1 MRFQRKFRRSLD
13 PTNLPVK
20 RGGCFELRFVSFFF
34 FFRPQKEKVSG
45 ISWSRS
51 IDPLSHR
58 LPFDQKLFLHEARLI
73 ILCAKQ
79 IAGHDKNASINLHY
93 NLIKMSPLWI
103 APSCESLIVQ
113 RTRRMPRHPS
123 NNFSPLSLSLSL
135 LSLWKFKK
143 KKGEKSTFNVQRIWK
158 CFSSRKLCT
167 RRKGEFVSSRVKII
181 FLFAWKKQIK
191 EDALETIRED
201 ETSFKKREERKC
213 FEILDSPSPFGRKQ
227 GSHESSLVSTL
238 HFYYSTVINIKLVN
252 CSRQFSREPNGCV
265 IVCDKETQ
273 RERERDWFSCWCKY
287 ALMKIRSKTFD
298 LGKYHRSVNIGDN
311 ALYRNPWI
319 LI

>member
-1 MRFQRKFRRSLD
+1 MFLTRVSTIAILGVRIARFQRKFRRSLD

-123 NNFSPLSLSLSL
+123 NNFFPSL
-135 LSLWKFKK
+135 LLFCPFGNLKK
-143 KKGEKSTFNVQRIWK
+143 RKERRVLSTYEFENV
-158 CFSSRKLCT
+158 
-167 RRKGEFVSSRVKII
+167 SRVGN
-181 FLFAWKKQIK
+181 FA
-191 EDALETIRED
+191 
-201 ETSFKKREERKC
+201 REE
-213 FEILDSPSPFGRKQ
+213 
-227 GSHESSLVSTL
+227 
-238 HFYYSTVINIKLVN
+238 
-252 CSRQFSREPNGCV
+252 
-265 IVCDKETQ
+265 KENSFHPV
-273 RERERDWFSCWCKY
+273 WK
-287 ALMKIRSKTFD
+287 
-298 LGKYHRSVNIGDN
+298 
-311 ALYRNPWI
+311 
-319 LI
+319 

>member
-1 MRFQRKFRRSLD
+1 MNRA
-13 PTNLPVK
+13 
-20 RGGCFELRFVSFFF
+20 E
-34 FFRPQKEKVSG
+34 
-45 ISWSRS
+45 
-51 IDPLSHR
+51 
-58 LPFDQKLFLHEARLI
+58 
-73 ILCAKQ
+73 
-79 IAGHDKNASINLHY
+79 
-93 NLIKMSPLWI
+93 LWI
-103 APSCESLIVQ
+103 AYRPANSKNATTSLEQ
-113 RTRRMPRHPS
+113 
-123 NNFSPLSLSLSL
+123 FFPLSLSLSL

-143 KKGEKSTFNVQRIWK
+143 KKGEKSTFNVRIWK

-252 CSRQFSREPNGCV
+252 CSNSRVSRTAASSCATKKRE
-265 IVCDKETQ
+265 

>member
-20 RGGCFELRFVSFFF
+20 REGCFELRFVSFFF

-58 LPFDQKLFLHEARLI
+58 LPFDQRLFLHEARLI
-73 ILCAKQ
+73 ILCVKQ

-123 NNFSPLSLSLSL
+123 NNFSPPSLSL

-143 KKGEKSTFNVQRIWK
+143 KKGEKSTFNVRIWK

-181 FLFAWKKQIK
+181 FLFAMISSRVK
-191 EDALETIRED
+191 

-265 IVCDKETQ
+265 IVCDKET
-273 RERERDWFSCWCKY
+273 RERDWFSCWCKY
-287 ALMKIRSKTFD
+287 ALMKIRSSGGRRHWIV